1 VAAICPYPGPKQR
14 NDRYHPVSLT
24 DSRRS
29 ARSLQLNQVEPAC
42 GTTMLRHR
50 PRPALNLQEPLLM
63 TKPPTAA
70 ESAAASASTKDGQKV
85 TRETTRTRGEVRENT
100 IPQKKNPRNDGG
112 GRTTK

>member
-1 VAAICPYPGPKQR
+1 
-14 NDRYHPVSLT
+14 
-24 DSRRS
+24 
-29 ARSLQLNQVEPAC
+29 
-42 GTTMLRHR
+42 
-50 PRPALNLQEPLLM
+50 M

-100 IPQKKNPRNDGG
+100 IPQKKNPKNDGG